1 MPTVLR
7 DQRTVAAD
15 GQEVCGIN
23 RLLSLAPVL
32 VDMGGASRRTG
43 QRLLDECRKRNGTT
57 YVIPTDLFK
66 PHDWGTP
73 WQQANNYATNTL
85 GSWNYRQSPYCSVQ
99 ECYNTPV
106 ISLLNRSCWCEKHLP
121 ETDPAFPSSI
131 SFLPPVYLRV
141 ESRTGAVALVF
152 RWLVSRLS
160 PALPQ
165 SGLAWLCFL
174 FPLIEPNR
182 RVSRIRL
189 SEKVSRGRPRKAD
202 RSHTKLDE
210 PKLLM
215 KGQLRIRSSSHSGD
229 RRGGSHTFSIWS
241 HVPRHATISFPS
253 LSPAE

>member
-1 MPTVLR
+1 MLSVCVMCDGSSRHPSNTAILEIPKLFLKRGCGLLPTVLR

-32 VDMGGASRRTG
+32 VGMGGASRRTG

-106 ISLLNRSCWCEKHLP
+106 ISLLNRSSWCEIH
-121 ETDPAFPSSI
+121 
-131 SFLPPVYLRV
+131 
-141 ESRTGAVALVF
+141 
-152 RWLVSRLS
+152 
-160 PALPQ
+160 
-165 SGLAWLCFL
+165 
-174 FPLIEPNR
+174 R
-182 RVSRIRL
+182 RPCR
-189 SEKVSRGRPRKAD
+189 
-202 RSHTKLDE
+202 
-210 PKLLM
+210 M
-215 KGQLRIRSSSHSGD
+215 
-229 RRGGSHTFSIWS
+229 
-241 HVPRHATISFPS
+241 
-253 LSPAE
+253 